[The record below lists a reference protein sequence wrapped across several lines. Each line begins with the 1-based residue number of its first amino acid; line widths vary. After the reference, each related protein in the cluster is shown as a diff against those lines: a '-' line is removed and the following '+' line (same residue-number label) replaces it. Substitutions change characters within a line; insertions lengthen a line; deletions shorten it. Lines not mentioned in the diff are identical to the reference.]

1 MTRTTTRL
9 TAVMRVVG
17 FAALTLPL
25 LASCKTIGDGQAGGN
40 VGPVPPE
47 SGNEPPPDAPI
58 GDNEDAIDAYKRQL
72 GELKLK
78 REAAMASS
86 DGEVVDRCEQLCW
99 LMSETCT
106 TKKKLCDLADRYPAQ
121 DSFQAA
127 CREAQ
132 QECREAETSC
142 IECTSD
148 QQGDCAAPRAG
159 VMTFGRPSAPPLGR

>member
-1 MTRTTTRL
+1 MTRNPTRL

-17 FAALTLPL
+17 IAALSLPL
-25 LASCKTIGDGQAGGN
+25 LASCKTIDGQAGAG

-47 SGNEPPPDAPI
+47 SGDEPPPDAPI
-58 GDNEDAIDAYKRQL
+58 GDNEDAIDAYKRKL

-78 REAAMASS
+78 RESAMSTEEG
-86 DGEVVDRCEQLCW
+86 DQVDRCEQLCW
-99 LMSETCT
+99 LMSETCQ

-142 IECTSD
+142 IECTAD
-148 QQGDCAAPRAG
+148 QQGDCAAPRTG
-159 VMTFGRPSAPPLGR
+159 EMIFGRPGEPVFAE